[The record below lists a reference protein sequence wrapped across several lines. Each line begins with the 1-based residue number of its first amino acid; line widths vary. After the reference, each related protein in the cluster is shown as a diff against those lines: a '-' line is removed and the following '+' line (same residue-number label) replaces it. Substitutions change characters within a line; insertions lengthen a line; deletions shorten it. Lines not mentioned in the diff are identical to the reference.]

1 MVQPSSR
8 RCHPS
13 GVICTRGPRHFNPP
27 PPNRTL
33 EESGI
38 RIDYVV
44 RMTLSRRELLLGTLP
59 AAAAI
64 AALARRIDAQEAGV
78 LALSPKDVCV
88 LTCASTLGPCY
99 YGATQIRR
107 DITEGVVGLPTML
120 SFLVVDADTCQPVEN
135 AAIDI
140 WHTNAGGVYSAPINA
155 MCNPGDAA
163 ARTKTFTRGV
173 QLTDAAGWAH
183 FNSVYPG
190 WYSGRTPHIHA
201 TIRRGTT
208 AIVTTQF
215 FFDDALSDWVY
226 HNHPIYTSR
235 PNRDTTNLTDNVI
248 GGSAARATPFIFQS
262 KLINQK
268 SLVALKVIAIRNSA
282 TRCSA

>member
-1 MVQPSSR
+1 
-8 RCHPS
+8 
-13 GVICTRGPRHFNPP
+13 
-27 PPNRTL
+27 
-33 EESGI
+33 
-38 RIDYVV
+38 
-44 RMTLSRRELLLGTLP
+44 MTFSRRELLLHTLP
-59 AAAAI
+59 AAAGI
-64 AALARRIDAQEAGV
+64 AALARRVDAQDVGV

-88 LTCASTLGPCY
+88 LTCAATLGPCY
-99 YGATQIRR
+99 YSATQIRR

-120 SFLVVDADTCQPVEN
+120 SFLVVDADTCQPV
-135 AAIDI
+135 ADASIDI
-140 WHTNAGGVYSAPINA
+140 WHTNASGVYSAPINT
-155 MCNPGDAA
+155 MCNPGDAV

-183 FNSVYPG
+183 FNTVYPG

-215 FFDDALSDWVY
+215 FFDDTLSDYIY
-226 HNHPIYTSR
+226 HSHPNYNSR

-248 GGSAARATPFIFQS
+248 GGGAGRSAPFIFQS

-268 SLVALKVIAIRNSA
+268 SLVALKVIAIRNSVTGCNA
-282 TRCSA
+282 